1 MSKTGYIQHMD
12 LSHFIMLYRKG
23 GANEQQ
29 KYHIPDGT
37 TLKNRMLCVFLILA
51 LLLFSADLHPQA
63 FAAETETE
71 GAEQDFA
78 AVGTNIYQIN
88 KYGNILLSIGAD
100 SLRRLGYEPG
110 DIVLIRI
117 GCAEMEMPIGTAYT
131 FAVP

>member
-1 MSKTGYIQHMD
+1 MNNK
-12 LSHFIMLYRKG
+12 
-23 GANEQQ
+23 

-63 FAAETETE
+63 FAEETETE
-71 GAEQDFA
+71 GVEQDFA
-78 AVGTNIYQIN
+78 AVEANIYQIN

-117 GCAEMEMPIGTAYT
+117 GGAEMEMPIGTAYT
-131 FAVP
+131 DVDSGEPLFVKNSVWITAVSQLL